1 MAQTDNP
8 NLVTMSDA
16 ESNLQA
22 AERVACLLVENGAPA
37 VVIGA
42 VALAAHRYVRHT
54 EDIGLGVDAD
64 LPKMRVL
71 AAALRNEGFVVDF
84 HEPDG
89 DDPLGGV
96 IDVSGTFGLVQVVS
110 FSGRFPAVIRDALA
124 AEDIRIR
131 PGSELRLVP
140 IAQLVAMKLY
150 AGGSGSKSDMIEML
164 RRNPEVDLEMIRET
178 CRRYR
183 LRGLDAVLQEL
194 D

>member
-1 MAQTDNP
+1 
-8 NLVTMSDA
+8 MSDA
-16 ESNLQA
+16 GKNLQA
-22 AERVACLLVENGAPA
+22 AERVAALLVENGVPA

-54 EDIGLGVDAD
+54 EDIDLGIDAD
-64 LPKMRVL
+64 LPKMRTL
-71 AAALRNEGFVVDF
+71 AAVLRNEGFVVDL

-96 IDVSGTFGLVQVVS
+96 IDVSGAFGLVQVVS
-110 FSGRFPAVIRDALA
+110 FGGRFPAVIRDALA
-124 AEDIRIR
+124 ADDVRIR
-131 PGSELRLVP
+131 PDSTLRLVP
-140 IAQLVAMKLY
+140 IAQLVALKLY
-150 AGGSGSKSDMIEML
+150 AGGSGSKSDIIELL
-164 RRNPEVDLEMIRET
+164 RRNPETDIAAIKET

>member
-1 MAQTDNP
+1 
-8 NLVTMSDA
+8 MSDA
-16 ESNLQA
+16 ESNLRA
-22 AERVACLLVENGAPA
+22 AERVAALLVQNGVPA

-54 EDIGLGVDAD
+54 EDIDLGVDAD
-64 LPKMRVL
+64 LPKMRAL
-71 AAALRNEGFVVDF
+71 AAALRVEGFAVEF

-89 DDPLGGV
+89 DNPLGGV

-110 FSGRFPAVIRDALA
+110 FGGRFPAVIRDALA
-124 AEDIRIR
+124 GEDIRIR

-140 IAQLVAMKLY
+140 IAQLVSLKLY
-150 AGGSGSKSDMIEML
+150 AGGSGSKSDIVELL
-164 RRNPEVDLEMIRET
+164 RRNPEADLDSIREA

-183 LRGLDAVLQEL
+183 LRGLDALLQEL